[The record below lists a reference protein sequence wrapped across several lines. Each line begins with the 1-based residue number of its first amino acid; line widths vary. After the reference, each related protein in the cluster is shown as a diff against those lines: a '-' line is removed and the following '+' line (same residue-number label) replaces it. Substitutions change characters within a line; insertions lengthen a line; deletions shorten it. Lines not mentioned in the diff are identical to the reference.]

1 MEFLSEDPTFLAGG
15 LGLLGMG
22 FLIALK
28 LTQQGKFLVWALASL
43 GLAVLVV
50 GVERVWVTDNERIEA
65 AVYSLG
71 QAVEASD
78 VPGVLDR
85 LAPDVMYVAGGNS
98 MSSDETRNMLKAI
111 VSNAKFDFL
120 RINRLRASA
129 GDQSRR
135 GTAEFNVI
143 AGGSYQT
150 PINALNFGTHNSTWS
165 LGFREQAP
173 GVWKVN
179 RITPVNVPGGQSVLP
194 AGATSQAEA
203 SLSPAPAPPS
213 STVPGPNRLLRKALR
228 LGPRGLPVDPI
239 TRAPNYP

>member
-1 MEFLSEDPTFLAGG
+1 MEFLSEDPTFLAGS
-15 LGLLGMG
+15 LALLGMG

-28 LTQQGKFLVWALASL
+28 LTQQGKFLVWALAPL

-50 GVERVWVTDNERIEA
+50 SVERFWVTDNERIEA

-71 QAVEASD
+71 KAVEASD
-78 VPGVLDR
+78 VPGVLNQF
-85 LAPDVMYVAGGNS
+85 APDVIYVAGGNS
-98 MSSDETRNMLKAI
+98 MSSDETRNMVKAT

-135 GTAEFNVI
+135 GTAQFNVI

-165 LGFREQAP
+165 LGFRELSP

-179 RITPVNVPGGQSVLP
+179 RITPVNVPSGQVVLP
-194 AGATSQAEA
+194 SGETIQAEA
-203 SLSPAPAPPS
+203 SLSPAPAPDPAPD
-213 STVPGPNRLLRKALR
+213 PGPNRQLRKVLR
-228 LGPRGLPVDPI
+228 LGPRGLPVDPL